1 MNGIARG
8 TNDPAPH
15 YRRASRCRKSVGMGE
30 LTAEWSADR
39 EMRPLVWRACAIL
52 ILSFWVV
59 QYTYLTIP
67 RMLFEGDTVRFLL
80 PRAVVTLG
88 GVLISFAMLAIQS
101 ALAAWP
107 LWPRL
112 LVTMLM
118 TLAACF
124 LHGLANYI
132 VFYRIVQPDGEQPF
146 IWLEYMPAV
155 MDWTWFYA
163 SLSGMMVALFY
174 SADLRDRER
183 RLARLAAQAHAAEVR
198 SIRYQLNPHFLFNT
212 LNSIAA
218 LVGGRQNRPAETM
231 VENLSDFLRAG
242 LALDPHDDI
251 PLARE
256 IELQALY
263 LEIERSRYP
272 GRLAFDMDVPESLK
286 DARVPSLMTQ
296 PLVEA
301 AVRLSV
307 ARSTTPVQLTVRA
320 LEEEGNLLIEIEA
333 SGGDAPLPTQAEVDL
348 ALGRVEGRTSGGMS
362 SGYAVRLQEARPGLL
377 TIRLEL
383 PSTASSAWEHS

>member
-1 MNGIARG
+1 MNGIPRG
-8 TNDPAPH
+8 MNDPAAH
-15 YRRASRCRKSVGMGE
+15 YRRASRCRKSIGMGQ
-30 LTAEWSADR
+30 LTTEFSIDR
-39 EMRPLVWRACAIL
+39 DVRPLVWRACAIL
-52 ILSFWVV
+52 ILCFWVV

-67 RMLFEGDTVRFLL
+67 RMMFEGDSARFLL

-88 GVLISFAMLAIQS
+88 GILISFAMLAIQS

-118 TLAACF
+118 TVAACC
-124 LHGLANYI
+124 LHGLTNYI
-132 VFYRIVQPDGEQPF
+132 VFYRIIQPDGEQPF
-146 IWLEYMPAV
+146 IWLEYMPAM

-163 SLSGMMVALFY
+163 SLSGMIVALFY

-218 LVGGRQNRPAETM
+218 LVGARQNRPAETM

-256 IELQALY
+256 MELQALY

-272 GRLAFDMDVPESLK
+272 GRLAFDTDVPERLNGV
-286 DARVPSLMTQ
+286 RVPSLITQ
-296 PLVEA
+296 PLIEA

-307 ARSTTPVQLTVRA
+307 ARSTTPVQLTVRG
-320 LEEEGNLLIEIEA
+320 LEEEGNLLIEVEA
-333 SGGDAPLPTQAEVDL
+333 SGGDAPVPAQADVDL
-348 ALGRVEGRTSGGMS
+348 ALGRVEGRSTGAPFPAH
-362 SGYAVRLQEARPGLL
+362 AVRLEEARPGLL

-383 PSTASSAWEHS
+383 PVVASPASERN